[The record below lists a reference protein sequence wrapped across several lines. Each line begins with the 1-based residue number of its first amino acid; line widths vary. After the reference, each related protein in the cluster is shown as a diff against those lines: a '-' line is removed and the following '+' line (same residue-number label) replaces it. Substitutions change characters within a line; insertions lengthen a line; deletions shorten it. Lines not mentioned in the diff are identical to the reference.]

1 MQAGDPFAP
10 FFGALRNFN
19 EMMFRNTAPDIAETY
34 RRNLEAIEH
43 ANRVIMDGALEASR
57 RQAEIIRLTMD
68 EVAKAART
76 VSAGSSPMEAGAAQ
90 ADVVSATVRRMQEVN
105 EAMTR
110 ANTEA
115 LELLRDRLLA
125 AIQETY
131 NKAK

>member
-1 MQAGDPFAP
+1 MQAGDPFGP

-19 EMMFRNTAPDIAETY
+19 EMVFRGTAPDLAETY
-34 RRNLEAIEH
+34 RRNLEAIEN

-57 RQAEIIRLTMD
+57 RQAEIMRTTMD
-68 EVAKAART
+68 EVAKAARS
-76 VSAGSSPMEAGAAQ
+76 VAGAGSPIEAGAAQ
-90 ADVVSATVRRMQEVN
+90 AEVVSATIRRMQEVN

-125 AIQETY
+125 AIRETY
-131 NKAK
+131 GQSK